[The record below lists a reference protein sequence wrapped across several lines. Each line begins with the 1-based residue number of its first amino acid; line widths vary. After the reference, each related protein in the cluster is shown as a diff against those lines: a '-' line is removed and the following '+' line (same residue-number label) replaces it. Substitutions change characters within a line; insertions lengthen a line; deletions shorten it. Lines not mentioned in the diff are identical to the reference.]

1 MTLQAPNRRVSGL
14 QTREW
19 ASPHYHG
26 LGGRSRVFLSL
37 PGAVM
42 ITLTWRKLTLVTRKT
57 DCQECQTEGRGTRCE
72 VSAIV
77 AVKNGKKKACIR
89 E

>member
-1 MTLQAPNRRVSGL
+1 
-14 QTREW
+14 
-19 ASPHYHG
+19 
-26 LGGRSRVFLSL
+26 
-37 PGAVM
+37 M
-42 ITLTWRKLTLVTRKT
+42 ITLTWRELTLVTRKT